1 MPKVMRSVTR
11 LAAIAGAVIIGASA
25 SAAAAVPK
33 GTLTGAEYRRLSV
46 GMTALDQSVSGK
58 SVNWSRARAACRAV
72 GSATGLLRT
81 QRVSCLESMA
91 VLDALASFP
100 PEERRCRAA
109 VTTTTGTTTTGTTT
123 DTTTTGTT
131 TTPADS
137 ALIQLLVC
145 MNPRY
150 QALTRDAKAL
160 DTGAIVARNAALARG
175 FSGSCLAALAP
186 TPTELKKSKLFAS
199 STAQLAADV
208 ALLIR
213 VTEGKAPSS
222 DFNQAKIDNDVKQF
236 ETSATAVLDEHGQ
249 PKLSACPHQ

>member
-1 MPKVMRSVTR
+1 MRSVTR
-11 LAAIAGAVIIGASA
+11 LAAIAGAVISASASA
-25 SAAAAVPK
+25 SAAGAVPK
-33 GTLTGAEYRRLSV
+33 GTLTGAEYKRLSV

-72 GSATGLLRT
+72 GGATGLLRT
-81 QRVSCLESMA
+81 QRASCLESMA

-137 ALIQLLVC
+137 ALIQVMVC

-150 QALTRDAKAL
+150 QALARYAKAL
-160 DTGAIVARNAALARG
+160 DTGAIVARDAAVTRG

-186 TPTELKKSKLFAS
+186 TPTDLKKSKLFAS
-199 STAQLAADV
+199 STARLAADV

>member
-1 MPKVMRSVTR
+1 MPKVMRRVTR
-11 LAAIAGAVIIGASA
+11 LAAIAGAVVVGASA

-72 GSATGLLRT
+72 GDATGLLRT
-81 QRVSCLESMA
+81 QRASCLESMA

-100 PEERRCRAA
+100 PEERRCPAA
-109 VTTTTGTTTTGTTT
+109 VTTTT

-137 ALIQLLVC
+137 AQIQVMVC

-160 DTGAIVARNAALARG
+160 DRGAIVARNAALARG

-186 TPTELKKSKLFAS
+186 TPTDLKKSKQFAS